1 MRVISRI
8 VLLLIVLFALSKLL
22 GLLLS
27 GKLFEPGEIKAS
39 FRESA
44 KTLWQGMQLFVVV
57 WFLYLL
63 LVWWVRHR

>member
-1 MRVISRI
+1 MRGFNR
-8 VLLLIVLFALSKLL
+8 LLLFLAVLFLLSKAT

-27 GKLFEPGEIKAS
+27 GKLFEPGAFKAS
-39 FRESA
+39 MRESL

-63 LVWWVRHR
+63 LMWWVRHR